1 MAYLDD
7 LPPFWQRAASVVLTL
22 FYALEVLLA
31 VAILLLSEC
40 LVPNPGDGPHITSC
54 GRLHPWSA
62 PIFLAVAIL
71 LYAGTRWLQSRHRGA
86 GDAILGLLVLLP
98 PMAIF
103 VQ

>member
-7 LPPFWQRAASVVLTL
+7 LPPYWQRAAGVVLTL
-22 FYALEVLLA
+22 LYALEVLLGA
-31 VAILLLSEC
+31 AMLTLSAC
-40 LVPNPGDGPHITSC
+40 LVPNPGDASHITSC

-62 PIFLAVAIL
+62 PVFLAVAIA
-71 LYAGTRWLQSRHRGA
+71 LYAGTRWLASRHRGA

-98 PMAIF
+98 PIAIF